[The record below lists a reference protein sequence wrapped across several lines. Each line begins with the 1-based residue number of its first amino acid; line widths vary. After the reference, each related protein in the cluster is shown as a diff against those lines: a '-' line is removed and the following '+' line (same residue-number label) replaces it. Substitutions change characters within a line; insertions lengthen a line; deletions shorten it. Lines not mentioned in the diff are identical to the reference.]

1 MALFL
6 TIGIVVWI
14 GWGIACWFAEYN
26 GESNKFWI
34 CILMGGFFIFGGI
47 WKFLRASAN
56 RHFWR
61 DFKYAL
67 KNAFTTYEIGDCV
80 MVISDKK
87 QYTFTGETSD
97 CWGNVTITLKDSCGY
112 QRFVKKNEITK
123 ISSGNNK
130 STED

>member
-6 TIGIVVWI
+6 IIGMVVWI

-47 WKFLRASAN
+47 WKFLRASTN

-67 KNAFTTYEIGDCV
+67 KNEFTTYEIGDCV
-80 MVISDKK
+80 MVISDNK
-87 QYTFTGETSD
+87 QYTFTG
-97 CWGNVTITLKDSCGY
+97 ITFDYGGHAIVILKDSCGF

-130 STED
+130 SKED